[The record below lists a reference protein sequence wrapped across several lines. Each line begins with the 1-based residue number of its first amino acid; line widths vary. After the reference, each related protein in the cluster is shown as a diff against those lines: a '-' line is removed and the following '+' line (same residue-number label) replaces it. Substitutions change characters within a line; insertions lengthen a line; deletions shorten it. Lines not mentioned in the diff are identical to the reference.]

1 MKRALI
7 LVLGS
12 FIVLVAGYS
21 LRPTS
26 IVAKPP
32 IIGGSRP
39 QSQPNADFKLPDLAK
54 FEWVDKRCR
63 MWAPDG
69 DIDVDQTCLV
79 VQTVRGG
86 LVVIP
91 NEYNDDW
98 LKEIGDP
105 KTSENKWIQRF
116 FSIGGGAKPK

>member
-1 MKRALI
+1 MKRLLF
-7 LVLGS
+7 LVLFG
-12 FIVLVAGYS
+12 FVMLFAGDL

-26 IVAKPP
+26 IAANALSQAK
-32 IIGGSRP
+32 S
-39 QSQPNADFKLPDLAK
+39 DFKLSDLAK
-54 FEWVDKRCR
+54 SEWVDKRCR
-63 MWAPDG
+63 MWGPDG

-79 VQTVRGG
+79 VKTVRGG

-105 KTSENKWIQRF
+105 KTSKDKWIERF
-116 FSIGGGAKPK
+116 FSIGGGAKPR